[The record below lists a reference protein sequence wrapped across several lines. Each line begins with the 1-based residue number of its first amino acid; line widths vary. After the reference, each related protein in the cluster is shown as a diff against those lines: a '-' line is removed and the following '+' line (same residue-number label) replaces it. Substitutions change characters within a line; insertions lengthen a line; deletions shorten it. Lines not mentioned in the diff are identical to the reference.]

1 MAKFPAA
8 DPVNGEGEMLTRL
21 VVKGFKNLVDVDI
34 YFGPFT
40 CIAGPNGAG
49 KSNLFDAI
57 SFLSNLSDK
66 TFADAARS
74 IRGGDDVRSLFSDPE
89 QGRMEFRAEM
99 VIPEAGV
106 DDFGQRA
113 EASATFVYYE
123 LALVL
128 ESSLDGPS
136 RIRLEREEL
145 NYIAKAE
152 SSKRI
157 RFDHSKRWINSV
169 VKASARRTTFIQTDH
184 DGRKGNVVRLQSDRM
199 QDQEKSKRGGGGA
212 AGFSASNL
220 PRTVLSSAQNAD
232 ETRTAVIVRNEMRS
246 WRQLQLEPSAL
257 RAVDDFE
264 SPPHIDSSGKHVPAV
279 LNKLARDSRISDE
292 LYVRLANSLVSLVED
307 VRSVRIDRDE
317 SRRALRFM
325 MRDKNGLELPAGS
338 LSDGT
343 MRFVALSVI
352 EMDPDESGLI
362 CLEEPEN
369 GIHPQRVDAMLD
381 LLYRISSDADGETSF
396 DNPLRQV
403 IISTHSPGVVR
414 YLNRDDVVFA
424 ISESLPI
431 AERRVRSVRFLG
443 LPDSWRAKA
452 GMGSISDGV
461 AISYLK
467 GLPLSNTMQVPERSV
482 GARYRKQLLLPFDEI
497 DENK

>member
-1 MAKFPAA
+1 
-8 DPVNGEGEMLTRL
+8 MLTRL
-21 VVKGFKNLVDVDI
+21 FVRGFKNLVDVDVH
-34 YFGPFT
+34 FGPFT

-57 SFLSNLSDK
+57 AFLSNLADK
-66 TFADAARS
+66 TFVDAARS
-74 IRGGDDVRSLFSDPE
+74 IRGGEDVRSLFSDPNT
-89 QGRMEFRAEM
+89 GRIEFRAEM
-99 VIPEAGV
+99 VISPDSA

-128 ESSLDGPS
+128 ESSQDGPY
-136 RIRLEREEL
+136 RIRLEKEEL

-152 SSKRI
+152 SAKRL
-157 RFDHSKRWINSV
+157 RFAHSKRWINSV
-169 VKASARRTTFIQTDH
+169 VKASARRTTFIQTDQ
-184 DGRKGNVVRLQSDRM
+184 DGRRGGVVRLQSDRM

-212 AGFSASNL
+212 AGFAAAGL

-232 ETRTAVIVRNEMRS
+232 ETRTAVVVRNEMRS

-264 SPPHIDSSGKHVPAV
+264 SPPRIDPSGRHVPAV
-279 LNKLARDSRISDE
+279 LNRLARDSRISEE
-292 LYVRLANSLVSLVED
+292 LYIRLANSLVSLVED
-307 VRSVRIDRDE
+307 VRSVRVDRDE

-325 MRDKNGLELPAGS
+325 MKDKNELELPAGS

-352 EMDPDESGLI
+352 EMDPDEGGLI

-381 LLYRISSDADGETSF
+381 LLYRISADADSEISF

-403 IISTHSPGVVR
+403 IISTHSPAVVK
-414 YLNRDDVVFA
+414 YLNRNDVVFA
-424 ISESLPI
+424 VSESMPVFG
-431 AERRVRSVRFLG
+431 RRVRSVKFLG
-443 LPDSWRAKA
+443 LPDTWRAKA
-452 GMGSISDGV
+452 SMEAISDGV

-467 GLPLSNTMQVPERSV
+467 GLPLNSSTTISEHSV
-482 GARYRKQLLLPFDEI
+482 AARYRRQLQLPLDGPE
-497 DENK
+497 DQQ